1 METTGKC
8 FVFPQLSYS
17 GPAENKRSAFC
28 VGMKETQMG
37 LRRALAWSPKSGKK
51 KKKRALKPC
60 EYQAWGDDPHLLD
73 MLSQLKLEFHGAVH

>member
-1 METTGKC
+1 MCWDERDPDGVEKSSSME
-8 FVFPQLSYS
+8 
-17 GPAENKRSAFC
+17 
-28 VGMKETQMG
+28 
-37 LRRALAWSPKSGKK
+37 PKVREK